1 MDSDGL
7 IDIQS
12 RLCKLIPKQTQDI
25 IATAVFLVVLPIGFL
40 INIFMV
46 MPVWYPA
53 FGEAWV
59 IRVLCFMLLAFN
71 VYMNWYKMITIGPSG
86 VDTVLPNVV
95 KAGFRYCHSC
105 HTNAPP
111 RAYHCPVCDKCCL
124 RRDHHCSFGAVCV
137 GHFNQRYFVAAVIN
151 LLFLSLPLFRYT
163 WDFVWIRIEGGFS
176 LGRCWQIFLPHLALM
191 ARAISFYQFFCIV
204 YCASTFTV
212 LLFVAYL
219 VFAQLFCIWNGQT
232 RMEYLLEIHAYQL
245 GVLDNLNQ
253 CLGSRWPLIIISPFI
268 PSPLP
273 SDGMT
278 FVTREIKEYNDPKY
292 L

>member
-1 MDSDGL
+1 
-7 IDIQS
+7 
-12 RLCKLIPKQTQDI
+12 
-25 IATAVFLVVLPIGFL
+25 
-40 INIFMV
+40 
-46 MPVWYPA
+46 
-53 FGEAWV
+53 
-59 IRVLCFMLLAFN
+59 MLLAFN